1 MGKGDVGASGQ
12 VNQQREHFQSMQD
25 AQQTRTSNMISIGG
39 NGTTTNNN
47 QSSRQ
52 QKMLASS
59 VVAQSMIQPP
69 NIVNYSNYK
78 MPNGGKPELYGKLQL
93 PEIMHQ

>member
-1 MGKGDVGASGQ
+1 
-12 VNQQREHFQSMQD
+12 
-25 AQQTRTSNMISIGG
+25 
-39 NGTTTNNN
+39 
-47 QSSRQ
+47 
-52 QKMLASS
+52 MLANS
-59 VVAQSMIQPP
+59 VVAQSMLQPP